1 MNDINNIR
9 EAIRRLAQG
18 GRQTTSL
25 ICTVDAVDRL
35 ARTVDCTPIDDSAP
49 LLGVNLQANQESRL
63 GIVAFPK
70 IGSFVVV
77 GFVAEGSAGVVLL
90 TDEVESIEM
99 VISEQ
104 SARITADE
112 NGVCL
117 RMGNDTCAELTA
129 EGITLNG
136 GSFGGTIKAEQL
148 TARLNAIENDL
159 NQLKSIFANWTPK
172 FQDGGTALFND
183 SVIWS
188 TSPLKLTQRTDYENE
203 KVKHG

>member
-9 EAIRRLAQG
+9 EAVRRLAQG
-18 GRQTTSL
+18 GRRTTSL
-25 ICTVDAVDRL
+25 ICTVDAVDRA
-35 ARTVDCTPIDDSAP
+35 ARTVDCTPIDESAP

-63 GIVAFPK
+63 GLVAFPK
-70 IGSFVVV
+70 VGSFVVV

-99 VISEQ
+99 TISEQ

-112 NGVCL
+112 NSVCI
-117 RMGNDTCAELTA
+117 RMGNDTCAELTS

-136 GSFGGTIKAEQL
+136 GGFGGTIKAEQL

-159 NQLKSIFANWTPK
+159 NQLKKIFAEWTPSP
-172 FQDGGTALFND
+172 QDGGATLFVR

-188 TSPLKLTQRTDYENE
+188 TSPLRLTQRTDYENE